1 MKRMKGALAGAA
13 LLWLVAAGPAAAA
26 TRGTTAV
33 GPAVAGMHADV
44 TASITSETPI
54 APYEFSIENRCWFSG
69 RFNGHFDSYE
79 RFDIAGPWF
88 DVGGV
93 PTITVQVN
101 LNDVPAGS
109 ACRVSIVR
117 GNTVVKGSTSSYT
130 VSA

>member
-1 MKRMKGALAGAA
+1 MKRTIGALTAAA
-13 LLWLVAAGPAAAA
+13 LLWVLAASPAAAA
-26 TRGTTAV
+26 VRGTTVV
-33 GPAVAGMHADV
+33 GPAVAGTHADV
-44 TASITSETPI
+44 TASITSPTPI

-69 RFNGHFDSYE
+69 RFSGHFDSYE

-101 LNDVPAGS
+101 LNDIPAGA

-117 GNTVVKGSTSSYT
+117 GNTVVKGSTSSYV
-130 VSA
+130 VSS

>member
-1 MKRMKGALAGAA
+1 MRRTSKGVVAGTLMWLMAA
-13 LLWLVAAGPAAAA
+13 APAAAA
-26 TRGTTAV
+26 TTGTTTV
-33 GPAVAGMHADV
+33 GAAVAGQHADV
-44 TASITSETPI
+44 TASVTSATPV

-69 RFNGHFDSYE
+69 RFSGHFDSYE

-109 ACRVSIVR
+109 ACRVSSVR
-117 GNTVVKGSTSSYT
+117 ENTVVKGSTSSYIG
-130 VSA
+130 SA